1 MGLYWPRLKVIGCS
15 VPQYALRKKLYF
27 ETCDPTD
34 RRFLSPPNLFRVGGM
49 NEDLNFLDLGAGYLA
64 DVLVYCP
71 FYAGILSLASAN
83 GPSNKMQG
91 WT

>member
-1 MGLYWPRLKVIGCS
+1 
-15 VPQYALRKKLYF
+15 
-27 ETCDPTD
+27 
-34 RRFLSPPNLFRVGGM
+34 M
-49 NEDLNFLDLGAGYLA
+49 NEDLNFLDLGVGDLA

>member
-1 MGLYWPRLKVIGCS
+1 MVCQRTLDQRPD
-15 VPQYALRKKLYF
+15 
-27 ETCDPTD
+27 T
-34 RRFLSPPNLFRVGGM
+34 RRQFQKQNHLVSLSSFLGPPNLFRVGAM

>member
-1 MGLYWPRLKVIGCS
+1 MVCQRTLDGRP
-15 VPQYALRKKLYF
+15 
-27 ETCDPTD
+27 DN
-34 RRFLSPPNLFRVGGM
+34 RRQFQTQNHLVSLSSFLGPPNLFRVGAM
-49 NEDLNFLDLGAGYLA
+49 DEDLNLVLFGDLA
-64 DVLVYCP
+64 DVLLYCP